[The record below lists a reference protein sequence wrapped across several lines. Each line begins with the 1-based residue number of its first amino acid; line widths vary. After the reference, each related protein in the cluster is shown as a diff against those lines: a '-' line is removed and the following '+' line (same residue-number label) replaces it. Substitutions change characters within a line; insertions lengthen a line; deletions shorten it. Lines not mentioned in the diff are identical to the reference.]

1 MYFSELYNLARK
13 KRIPLSPPLII
24 SFLWH
29 PHPFHFAGIKTF
41 LSPPLLLC
49 MSNLHLYMKKLSCF
63 YSSTVFSRVAILCS
77 TGSIEAKTQDI
88 NQSLVN

>member
-41 LSPPLLLC
+41 LSPLPLLMHVQPTFIYEEIILF
-49 MSNLHLYMKKLSCF
+49 LQF
-63 YSSTVFSRVAILCS
+63 YSFF
-77 TGSIEAKTQDI
+77 
-88 NQSLVN
+88 